1 MSHEQDTLLKNFWKD
16 NERFADLFNGILFN
30 GQKILNP
37 EFLTEADSD
46 VSEVVTS
53 KEKKTVYK
61 RNRDVVKKMYM
72 GAEFIILGLE
82 NQAHIHYAM
91 PLRNMGY
98 DFMNYTKE
106 YNALKQKNRKLKEPT
121 MTRDEFLSGIFK
133 SDRLHPVFTLVIYYG
148 EHPWDGPLS
157 LMEMMTPVPPEL
169 LNCFND
175 YRLNLVQV
183 IDEHPGVFSHPDVAA
198 VFDLIRMIYKKDKKA
213 IQKKYN
219 GLEIDREVFDVV
231 KSITA
236 LDLNT
241 APDSQ
246 RGKVKMW
253 TALKEWQQESYES
266 GKQAGYESGKQA
278 GYESGEKAARRQMIT
293 QMLKNQWDAET
304 IHEATKVPLEEITV
318 IQSELQL

>member
-1 MSHEQDTLLKNFWKD
+1 
-16 NERFADLFNGILFN
+16 
-30 GQKILNP
+30 
-37 EFLTEADSD
+37 
-46 VSEVVTS
+46 
-53 KEKKTVYK
+53 
-61 RNRDVVKKMYM
+61 
-72 GAEFIILGLE
+72 
-82 NQAHIHYAM
+82 
-91 PLRNMGY
+91 
-98 DFMNYTKE
+98 
-106 YNALKQKNRKLKEPT
+106 
-121 MTRDEFLSGIFK
+121 
-133 SDRLHPVFTLVIYYG
+133 
-148 EHPWDGPLS
+148 
-157 LMEMMTPVPPEL
+157 ME
-169 LNCFND
+169 
-175 YRLNLVQV
+175 
-183 IDEHPGVFSHPDVAA
+183 A
-198 VFDLIRMIYKKDKKA
+198 VFNLIQMIYNKDKKA

-266 GKQAGYESGKQA
+266 GKQAGYESG
-278 GYESGEKAARRQMIT
+278 EKAARRQMIT

>member
-1 MSHEQDTLLKNFWKD
+1 M
-16 NERFADLFNGILFN
+16 FN
-30 GQKILNP
+30 
-37 EFLTEADSD
+37 
-46 VSEVVTS
+46 
-53 KEKKTVYK
+53 
-61 RNRDVVKKMYM
+61 
-72 GAEFIILGLE
+72 
-82 NQAHIHYAM
+82 
-91 PLRNMGY
+91 
-98 DFMNYTKE
+98 
-106 YNALKQKNRKLKEPT
+106 
-121 MTRDEFLSGIFK
+121 
-133 SDRLHPVFTLVIYYG
+133 
-148 EHPWDGPLS
+148 
-157 LMEMMTPVPPEL
+157 
-169 LNCFND
+169 
-175 YRLNLVQV
+175 
-183 IDEHPGVFSHPDVAA
+183 
-198 VFDLIRMIYKKDKKA
+198 LIQMIYNKDKKA

-253 TALKEWQQESYES
+253 SALKEWQQESYES